1 VRYLQLGAADYIIKD
16 QLHRLGPAVLRALQ
30 TKRSR
35 EEQARAHQLQ
45 AATYRIAQVALS
57 TPGLPELLP
66 VIHEIV
72 GELMPRRIFTSRC
85 TTRPANNSAFLLR
98 R

>member
-1 VRYLQLGAADYIIKD
+1 VIVVTGRLGDESAVRYLQLGAADYIIKD

-45 AATYRIAQVALS
+45 AAT
-57 TPGLPELLP
+57 
-66 VIHEIV
+66 
-72 GELMPRRIFTSRC
+72 
-85 TTRPANNSAFLLR
+85 
-98 R
+98 